1 MAAIEGMKTVK
12 FQKYQAP
19 ATPDPS
25 AGELFL
31 PNFCSIRVVF
41 AIVIVA
47 ELLAFILVLSSPIG
61 PSGGWDEL
69 SLASLF
75 IQWVALASAA
85 VLCLS
90 RPWLARLNTRLAA
103 LLSYL
108 IPLTVTALT
117 SEAAYWITHSSTPGM
132 DVWHVQFMIR
142 NVTISAILSAVTLRY
157 FYVQH
162 QWKRNIEAEAKARL
176 QALQA
181 RIHPHF
187 LFNSMNTIAS
197 LTRSQPQIA
206 EEVVE
211 DLADLF
217 RANLADARQ
226 RITLKEEL
234 ELSRRYLHIEK
245 LRLGERLT
253 VAWDL
258 QGLPEDTP
266 IPALTIQPLLE
277 NAVYHGIE
285 PLAEGGTIRI
295 TGTWHSGLIEITV
308 SNPLPLQSNVTAR
321 RGGHRMALDN
331 IRQRLVAHYG
341 DQGVLTAG
349 QDDDHYRARIV
360 FPAEAS
366 A

>member
-1 MAAIEGMKTVK
+1 MKTVK
-12 FQKYQAP
+12 LQKVPAP
-19 ATPDPS
+19 ATPEAS
-25 AGELFL
+25 AGDLFL

-47 ELLAFILVLSSPIG
+47 ELLAFILVLSSPVG
-61 PSGGWDEL
+61 PAGGWDDL
-69 SLASLF
+69 SLTSLF

-85 VLCLS
+85 ALCLS
-90 RPWLARLNTRLAA
+90 RPWLSCLDSRLAV
-103 LLSYL
+103 LFSYL
-108 IPLTVTALT
+108 IPLAITALT
-117 SEAAYWITHSSTPGM
+117 SEAAYWIAYSSTPGQ
-132 DVWHVQFMIR
+132 DVWHAQFMIR
-142 NVTISAILSAVTLRY
+142 NVTISSILSAVTLRY
-157 FYVQH
+157 FYIQH
-162 QWKRNIEAEAKARL
+162 QWKQNIEAETKARL

-217 RANLADARQ
+217 RASLADARQ

-258 QGLPEDTP
+258 QDLPGDTP

-285 PLAEGGTIRI
+285 PLADGGTIRI
-295 TGTWHSGLIEITV
+295 TGSHQSGLIEIAI
-308 SNPLPLQSNVTAR
+308 SNPLALHPNIATR
-321 RGGHRMALDN
+321 RGGHHMALDN
-331 IRQRLVAHYG
+331 IRQRLAAHYG
-341 DQGVLTAG
+341 DKGTLTAG
-349 QDDDHYRARIV
+349 QQDGHYQARLV
-360 FPAEAS
+360 FPAQALV
-366 A
+366 